1 MLTLARLFGLIAAA
15 GTPLRA
21 PATAAQKTTVSN
33 AAVPSIVVIEL
44 QGRGWLNTL
53 RRAAG
58 LTLAAA
64 MQIKQRRA
72 QNYCV
77 IKIVMATYSYK
88 SLAQHDRNSEIS
100 LKHFRIKKPED

>member
-1 MLTLARLFGLIAAA
+1 MLTLARPFWPYRRRG
-15 GTPLRA
+15 
-21 PATAAQKTTVSN
+21 ATAARACESSSKTTASN

-77 IKIVMATYSYK
+77 IKIVMVG
-88 SLAQHDRNSEIS
+88 LIDLNSNA
-100 LKHFRIKKPED
+100 